1 MGVESEFPIGKGISK
16 VCRMYSDK
24 SYQRNDKLS
33 DEERKQIEE
42 YASARQKEKN
52 KTAVKETI
60 KLIERLSAY
69 GVDINTVSLRPIKDG
84 EQITT
89 ILSDLPLN
97 EDELESIKAE
107 FEIDDD
113 FPLGNRIINIRQ
125 AYKEKNEIKKIL
137 DDLKAS

>member
-1 MGVESEFPIGKGISK
+1 MYYNFVIFILLAKKYDKILYVKLISK

-89 ILSDLPLN
+89 I
-97 EDELESIKAE
+97 
-107 FEIDDD
+107 
-113 FPLGNRIINIRQ
+113 
-125 AYKEKNEIKKIL
+125 
-137 DDLKAS
+137 